1 MAVLSGGQLDVAD
14 SRFVDNSAGDAG
26 GAVMQLGGTT
36 TLTTCQMSGNKVGWL
51 PPGWTEA

>member
-1 MAVLSGGQLDVAD
+1 VAVLSGGQLDVAD